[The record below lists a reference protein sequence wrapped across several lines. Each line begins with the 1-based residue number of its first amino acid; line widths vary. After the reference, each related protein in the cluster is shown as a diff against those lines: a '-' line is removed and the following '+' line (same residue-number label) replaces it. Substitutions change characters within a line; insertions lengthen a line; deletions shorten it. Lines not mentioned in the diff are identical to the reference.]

1 MNERVRFH
9 FRIEQSF
16 RARSHELHQ
25 LLQVI
30 GESHVRGV
38 ALRYG
43 LREGLGLQCRPFG
56 LYALPGIGH
65 AKRFAEVGIQRVHRG
80 NLLLNL
86 FLLRDYVAAARGVT
100 AQKDER
106 AAAVSEDLSLH
117 GTQTLQVARAIE
129 LITGLAHL
137 RIGETQVEE
146 ANQRGR
152 NGHREDEPSEFLPE
166 LEAVED
172 LSDHQYGP
180 AVRQRRPPPVKSL
193 PEIGFLRT
201 EPCRSRSG
209 GRYPA
214 TQPCGRRPR
223 RGRGCSQSRRASR
236 APERASLR
244 RC

>member
-1 MNERVRFH
+1 MRVRRQLVQGDACLVDLSVKTLAIDLNSHAIVAAQVALGGRLHGKTPHVARVNQRLRCVVGRDVNERVRFH
-9 FRIEQSF
+9 FRIEQSL
-16 RARSHELHQ
+16 RAPTHELHQ

-65 AKRFAEVGIQRVHRG
+65 AKRFAEVGIQGVHRG

-172 LSDHQYGP
+172 LSDHQY
-180 AVRQRRPPPVKSL
+180 
-193 PEIGFLRT
+193 
-201 EPCRSRSG
+201 
-209 GRYPA
+209 
-214 TQPCGRRPR
+214 
-223 RGRGCSQSRRASR
+223 
-236 APERASLR
+236 
-244 RC
+244 